1 MRRIRP
7 GGDLAP
13 PLSTPS
19 PSPGDRSPLTLG
31 VVGAACLRC
40 PDEPCVRFDEDESG
54 GGLAAEV
61 CPTRSI
67 HRPRSESGP
76 TVDATCIGCGLC
88 AMRCPI
94 GAISIE
100 GVACV
105 EPPNLKRDHP
115 ASNDKGFF
123 GARADQSAETNWSDA
138 EFEAVA
144 ERLAGAGASLLQGS
158 FYPLVAS
165 LFTAAGHPAW
175 RPPAGDTSNRIDVIL
190 IDDEDS
196 LPVEVKSRT
205 ESPVINVK
213 AVQQAL
219 ENRVVLD
226 ERQLLPARRD
236 SSTLAVGF
244 DYPPIRSDVTELV
257 NDVARAYDIRV
268 GLISLSVLYRLTLRV
283 QLLDVEMPRDALST
297 LQGQLP

>member
-1 MRRIRP
+1 
-7 GGDLAP
+7 
-13 PLSTPS
+13 
-19 PSPGDRSPLTLG
+19 
-31 VVGAACLRC
+31 
-40 PDEPCVRFDEDESG
+40 
-54 GGLAAEV
+54 
-61 CPTRSI
+61 
-67 HRPRSESGP
+67 
-76 TVDATCIGCGLC
+76 
-88 AMRCPI
+88 MRCPI
-94 GAISIE
+94 GAIFIDD
-100 GVACV
+100 VARV
-105 EPPNLKRDHP
+105 EPPNVERDHP
-115 ASNDKGFF
+115 ASDEKAFF
-123 GARADQSAETNWSDA
+123 RVRGDQSAETNWSDA
-138 EFEAVA
+138 EFKAVA
-144 ERLAGAGASLLQGS
+144 RQLAGAAASLLQGS

-196 LPVEVKSRT
+196 LPVEVKSRS

-226 ERQLLPARRD
+226 ERQLMPARPR

-257 NDVARAYDIRV
+257 KDVARAYGVRV
-268 GLISLSVLYRLTLRV
+268 GLISLPVLYRLALQV
-283 QLLDVEMPRDALST
+283 QLLDVQVPRDVLST